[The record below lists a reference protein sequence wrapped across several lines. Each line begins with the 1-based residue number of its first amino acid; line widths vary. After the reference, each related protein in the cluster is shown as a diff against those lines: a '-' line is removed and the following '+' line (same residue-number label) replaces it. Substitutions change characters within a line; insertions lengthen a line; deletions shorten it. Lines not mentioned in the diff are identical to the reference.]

1 MRWVTALVGAVVGYF
16 VVVYPSCTWFW
27 PQSNLCGISFPVG
40 ILAGGLLGYWL
51 VARRRQEIGIHF
63 KK

>member
-1 MRWVTALVGAVVGYF
+1 MRWVAALVGTVVGYF

-27 PQSNLCGISFPVG
+27 PQSNLCGILFPFG
-40 ILAGGLLGYWL
+40 CGAGGFLGFWL
-51 VARRRQEIGIHF
+51 FSRRGDEQGQRF